1 MDSLFFWYHNFGIYY
16 FPNRGGGVINST
28 CLEPFVSAE
37 TLCRVNNAWS
47 GEKKSHGGNFMWY
60 HSATYGS
67 VLNSFNRSY
76 GMDRY
81 LGLL

>member
-47 GEKKSHGGNFMWY
+47 GEKNLMVGILCGI
-60 HSATYGS
+60 T
-67 VLNSFNRSY
+67 LLL
-76 GMDRY
+76 MD
-81 LGLL
+81 LS